1 MKKLLSFVFVIV
13 LLLSITACKNSQL
26 STRIA
31 EPFSKI
37 LKNEQAFYTS
47 YSKTNITLSDYN
59 KTVWQYSLVDMDADG
74 NDELAIMFED
84 GNIIILRQKDDKVLG
99 YDFGLHSMYQIN
111 SDGSFLWNSDAG
123 SIYGC
128 STLKFEDEQ
137 YKTNELWRVENDGNN
152 TITYYVNGK
161 TVTKNEFDALNEKRN
176 KKSIEWNL
184 LSEEN

>member
-74 NDELAIMFED
+74 NDVADGEVGEIVVNVKDGAPCGLFRGYYNDEAKTKEVWYDGYYHTGDTAWRDED
-84 GNIIILRQKDDKVLG
+84 G
-99 YDFGLHSMYQIN
+99 YF
-111 SDGSFLWNSDAG
+111 W
-123 SIYGC
+123 
-128 STLKFEDEQ
+128 
-137 YKTNELWRVENDGNN
+137 
-152 TITYYVNGK
+152 
-161 TVTKNEFDALNEKRN
+161 
-176 KKSIEWNL
+176 
-184 LSEEN
+184 